1 VRKTALIIIY
11 SFFILSCVDKDKNAE
26 NKIAL
31 SKNSDTTAVFKW
43 TTELCENTGTY
54 NPKKYSELE
63 LKNTYDLWF
72 TFSGIALETNSNAH
86 FIEDIEKLNIY
97 KLMSE
102 YIDKKALYNRKIV
115 SNPFWNKLKKERL
128 QELEDE
134 YELKKITIEA
144 YSNPSILLN
153 NKYSKYCSEYAKVLS
168 SNDTIE
174 LLKSWRN
181 LIEKQK
187 SKNGAPEKFMERYNE
202 KYNSKDRLVYAKIEL
217 MTYGWWNCGNS
228 KLKRVND
235 DGSMEKEF
243 NKLFIQIKTVCD
255 EP

>member
-1 VRKTALIIIY
+1 MRKTALIIIS
-11 SFFILSCVDKDKNAE
+11 SFFILSCVDKDKNAD
-26 NKIAL
+26 NKIAM
-31 SKNSDTTAVFKW
+31 SKNSNTTTVFKW

-54 NPKKYSELE
+54 NPKKYSEVQ

-72 TFSGIALETNSNAH
+72 AFSGIALKTKTNAH

-102 YIDKKALYNRKIV
+102 YIDKKDLYNREII
-115 SNPFWNKLKKERL
+115 STPFWNKLKAERL

-153 NKYSKYCSEYAKVLS
+153 NRFSKYCSEYAQVLS

-187 SKNGAPEKFMERYNE
+187 NKNGAPEKFMEKYNE
-202 KYNSKDRLVYAKIEL
+202 KYISKDRLIYAKIEL

-228 KLKRVND
+228 TIRRLND
-235 DGSMEKEF
+235 DGTMEKEF
-243 NKLFIQIKTVCD
+243 NKIFSNIKRECD

>member
-1 VRKTALIIIY
+1 MKKTALIIIF
-11 SFFILSCVDKDKNAE
+11 SFFIFSCVNKDKNVE
-26 NKIAL
+26 RKIAL
-31 SKNSDTTAVFKW
+31 SKNSETTAVFKW

-54 NPKKYSELE
+54 NPKKYSEVQ

-72 TFSGIALETNSNAH
+72 TFSGVALETNSNAH
-86 FIEDIEKLNIY
+86 FIEDIKKLNIY

-115 SNPFWNKLKKERL
+115 STPFWNKLKAEKL

-144 YSNPSILLN
+144 YSNPLILLN
-153 NKYSKYCSEYAKVLS
+153 NKYSKYCSEYAEVLS

-181 LIEKQK
+181 LIENLK
-187 SKNGAPEKFMERYNE
+187 SKNGAPEKFMEKYNE

-217 MTYGWWNCGNS
+217 MTYGWWNCCNS
-228 KLKRVND
+228 KIKRVD
-235 DGSMEKEF
+235 DYGSMGKEF
-243 NKLFIQIKTVCD
+243 NKLFIQIKTECD

>member
-1 VRKTALIIIY
+1 MRKTALIIIS
-11 SFFILSCVDKDKNAE
+11 SFFILSCVDKDKNAQ
-26 NKIAL
+26 NKIVL
-31 SKNSDTTAVFKW
+31 SKNTDTTAVYKW

-54 NPKKYSELE
+54 NPKKYSAVQ

-86 FIEDIEKLNIY
+86 SIEDIGKLDVH

-102 YIDKKALYNRKIV
+102 YIDKKALYNRQIV
-115 SNPFWNKLKKERL
+115 STPFWNKLKAEKL

-134 YELKKITIEA
+134 YELKKISIEA
-144 YSNPSILLN
+144 YSNPSVLLN
-153 NKYSKYCSEYAKVLS
+153 NKYSKYCAEYAQVLS

-181 LIEKQK
+181 LIERQK
-187 SKNGAPEKFMERYNE
+187 SKNGAPEIFMEKYNE
-202 KYNSKDRLVYAKIEL
+202 KYNSKDRLICAKIEL
-217 MTYGWWNCGNS
+217 MTYGWWNCGIS
-228 KLKRVND
+228 QIKRINND
-235 DGSMEKEF
+235 GTMEKEF
-243 NKLFIQIKTVCD
+243 NKLFIHTETECD